1 MSYSDFLDHTCD
13 IYHLEKGENKGHGY
27 GLNGEP
33 SFDYPDDPDVSDV
46 ACHFNST
53 STTLNQNE
61 PKNDLLIRTK
71 INLPLGTDLRLLDK
85 VIWKDTGLEYT
96 VISPP
101 RSVINQQ
108 GDGHDY
114 AYVERKGVQTPL

>member
-1 MSYSDFLDHTCD
+1 MSFSDFLDHTCD
-13 IYHLEKGENKGHGY
+13 IYHIARGEDKDLGF
-27 GLNGEP
+27 GLTGEP
-33 SFDYPDDPDVSDV
+33 SFDYPDEPDILNV

-61 PKNDLLIRTK
+61 PNDDLLIRTK
-71 INLPLGTDLRLLDK
+71 LNLPLGTDLRLLDK
-85 VIWKDTGLEYT
+85 VIWNDEGLEYT

-101 RSVINQQ
+101 RPVRNKM
-108 GDGHDY
+108 GGGHVY